1 MSSRSSQY
9 IDTDSGKVVKSKK
22 QHDLV
27 KYIYNEWKLTRA
39 KWAFY
44 PRSHVPLLIQIATT
58 NLVESWHNSLKNPSQ
73 AAKKTQAIFSLLG
86 CVMTVNETT
95 LQWDARAEQQRK
107 DFRSRNLSESQR
119 YKMLK
124 KFPFPV
130 QKLLLQEIRYVQ
142 GQWLRGV

>member
-44 PRSHVPLLIQIATT
+44 PRSYIPLLIQIATT
-58 NLVESWHNSLKNPSQ
+58 NLVESWHNSLKKPSQ
-73 AAKKTQAIFSLLG
+73 TAKKTQAVFS
-86 CVMTVNETT
+86 
-95 LQWDARAEQQRK
+95 
-107 DFRSRNLSESQR
+107 
-119 YKMLK
+119 
-124 KFPFPV
+124 P
-130 QKLLLQEIRYVQ
+130 
-142 GQWLRGV
+142 WLCDIN